1 MRKLLAVALLA
12 AFAVPASAATL
23 GLNFVGGLDA
33 TNSGDLDHGQSITV
47 EVTWTT
53 TDANDGSPGMIAMA
67 FNLTSSVQD
76 GAAGLQ
82 TPDSGLSIAN
92 VAATPANWNSG
103 GVETTLGGG
112 AQFAVFA
119 SPADAITAPGTSV
132 LGTFDVVVEPG
143 AALGLHQFYIQR
155 NAAAFSPDPVNSVG
169 ASYSFNLGGDGYSGQ
184 FNIGNGFAGKN
195 NGSDAIPMNINVT
208 PEPAALALLALGG
221 VAVLRRRS

>member
-1 MRKLLAVALLA
+1 MRKLLIVALLA

-23 GLNFVGGLDA
+23 GLNFVGGQDD
-33 TNSGDLDHGQSITV
+33 TNASLFPGDSITV

-53 TDANDGSPGMIAMA
+53 TDVNDGSPGMIAMA

-82 TPDSGLSIAN
+82 TPDPGLSIAN
-92 VAATPANWNSG
+92 ITAGPANWNAG

-119 SPADAITAPGTSV
+119 SPADAITTPGTTV

-143 AALGLHQFYIQR
+143 AALGLHQFYIHR

-195 NGSDAIPMNINVT
+195 NGSDAIPMNIDV

-221 VAVLRRRS
+221 IAVLRRRS